1 VRFPPAPRRAAIPWA
16 AGLGLLALAAL
27 VPGCASPGPPAP
39 PKEAMARPEWRVGD
53 RWLFRRTPGQGPS
66 IMVTHEV
73 TEARA
78 DGYTMRISSSSQDLT
93 RHWTPALE
101 VAGHTVQGRALNRFE
116 PAARYFDWPLA
127 LGKAW
132 SQDFEYR
139 DGRADGRYE
148 NRWRVAKE
156 PAMVDVAAGL
166 FLTLKIERLGGD
178 GQRLEAYWYAPAVR
192 YWVRLQDDLGRYTE
206 ELVEFRLAP

>member
-1 VRFPPAPRRAAIPWA
+1 
-16 AGLGLLALAAL
+16 
-27 VPGCASPGPPAP
+27 
-39 PKEAMARPEWRVGD
+39 
-53 RWLFRRTPGQGPS
+53 
-66 IMVTHEV
+66 MVTHEV

-78 DGYTMRISSSSQDLT
+78 DGYAMRVSSSSQDVT

-101 VAGHTVQGRALNRFE
+101 VAGHTAQGRPLNHFE

-132 SQDFEYR
+132 SQAFEYR
-139 DGRADGRYE
+139 DGRTDGRYE

-156 PAMVDVAAGL
+156 PATVEVAAGW
-166 FLTLKIERLGGD
+166 FITLKIERLGGD

-192 YWVRLQDDLGRYTE
+192 YWVRLQDDLGRYSE
-206 ELVEFRLAP
+206 ELVEVRPAP